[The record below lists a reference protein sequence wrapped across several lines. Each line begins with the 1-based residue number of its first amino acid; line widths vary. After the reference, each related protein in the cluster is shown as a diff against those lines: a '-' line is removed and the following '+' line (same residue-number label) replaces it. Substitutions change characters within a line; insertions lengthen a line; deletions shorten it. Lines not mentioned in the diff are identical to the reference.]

1 MDTNFDGVIS
11 QGEMGFALHSLGL
24 QASPKEVSDLFAVLD
39 PDGDGVVEFEELRTA
54 LLDPTRWNAPPP
66 PKKLTPAQ
74 RARLRTDNVRH
85 CAEVIEELYQFERAM
100 GLGDPAELP
109 PPSVDRALRDER
121 RARAQARAW
130 KVREGKVLEHP
141 VSGPLMAQL
150 DACWRKSPVL
160 RPQTA
165 PARVHAAATAARRKA
180 AVHDY
185 WLQKHREEIEMHA
198 IAVEK
203 QYIDDAKMRRGRRD
217 AARATQLALY
227 RTKATASTAN
237 AIERGE
243 PFPNRRHVERNRQD
257 IFTRARQRAWG
268 QEIVFLPPTV
278 ARRELSVVR
287 DRTSPDFAE
296 SVQAVQGLGEYH

>member
-121 RARAQARAW
+121 RARAQARCTPW
-130 KVREGKVLEHP
+130 STICRSRPRRVRP
-141 VSGPLMAQL
+141 S
-150 DACWRKSPVL
+150 
-160 RPQTA
+160 
-165 PARVHAAATAARRKA
+165 RRQGCPRSSR
-180 AVHDY
+180 
-185 WLQKHREEIEMHA
+185 WS
-198 IAVEK
+198 
-203 QYIDDAKMRRGRRD
+203 
-217 AARATQLALY
+217 RA
-227 RTKATASTAN
+227 
-237 AIERGE
+237 
-243 PFPNRRHVERNRQD
+243 
-257 IFTRARQRAWG
+257 
-268 QEIVFLPPTV
+268 
-278 ARRELSVVR
+278 
-287 DRTSPDFAE
+287 
-296 SVQAVQGLGEYH
+296 